1 MRHAGAMSQLPG
13 PVRATLGLAVV
24 AVATARTLPD
34 NVVELPV
41 RVVSTA
47 LQASLRAQQRYAEL
61 TMRGDEL
68 LERWRGVPE
77 EPPEWA
83 TFDEPPST
91 NGKVSVSTPTPAS
104 GSPAATPD
112 PPLGAP
118 RKTRRP
124 TVKPLTDQPGT
135 PQA

>member
-13 PVRATLGLAVV
+13 PVRATLGLVVV
-24 AVATARTLPD
+24 AVDTARTLPD
-34 NVVELPV
+34 RVVELPV

-91 NGKVSVSTPTPAS
+91 DGKAGAPTPVP
-104 GSPAATPD
+104 PAEPATPSSKPVT
-112 PPLGAP
+112 PPRGTAKKTSAP
-118 RKTRRP
+118 RATGP
-124 TVKPLTDQPGT
+124 TPE
-135 PQA
+135 